1 MPNTITLTDEQMKA
15 LQLGK
20 SITIE
25 PPKPAITKW
34 EPKRGKFIVQ
44 SDLDGSYSAPGCSV
58 SYILAGLTYATEA
71 KANSAAKAIR
81 AYARQLA
88 WLAENDDGWI
98 ADWSNTHQCKHYV
111 YYDCNNSR
119 WEKYSCY
126 HSQYINIIFMS
137 ELNATKLAQLMNDGI
152 VEF

>member
-25 PPKPAITKW
+25 PPKPAITRWKPIGGDY
-34 EPKRGKFIVQ
+34 EVA
-44 SDLDGSYSAPGCSV
+44 SMLDGSYRNSGIKVKANE
-58 SYILAGLTYATEA
+58 AGLRYKTDKLARE
-71 KANSAAKAIR
+71 AAKAIR

-88 WLAENDDGWI
+88 WLAENDDGWV
-98 ADWSNTHQCKHYV
+98 ADWNDYDKNKCFIQYSNEDSEFQASNV
-111 YYDCNNSR
+111 YQANCISTIYM
-119 WEKYSCY
+119 
-126 HSQYINIIFMS
+126 SQA
-137 ELNATKLAQLMNDGI
+137 NATKLAKLMNNGI